1 MSFAETR
8 EVAHVG
14 RSAERPVEVVVVIAH
29 ARGHAASREPALH
42 VSGLEEPRPVF
53 VAPVTVYGEHRA
65 RDRMLQDPV
74 PPGRP
79 GGEWAGGGGVDRALA
94 PDARPAVVLAG
105 AGESGDEKGR

>member
-29 ARGHAASREPALH
+29 ARGHAASREPAVD
-42 VSGLEEPRPVF
+42 VSGLAEPGHVF
-53 VAPVTVYGEHRA
+53 VAPVTVDGEHRA
-65 RDRMLQDPV
+65 RDRMMTEAV

-79 GGEWAGGGGVDRALA
+79 GGEPAGGGGGDRAVEMG
-94 PDARPAVVLAG
+94 RPAWWGSVCTRV
-105 AGESGDEKGR
+105 